1 MLCGCS
7 KIIVKPSVKVI
18 TIEPSAD
25 ALSVE
30 EVDKLLFSV
39 LAQLLLSLMVFG
51 ITARKTAFG
60 AITMT
65 LILMTTGQAI
75 AMRNR

>member
-1 MLCGCS
+1 MLCGCR
-7 KIIVKPSVKVI
+7 KIIVKPGVKVI

-25 ALSVE
+25 ALNIG

-65 LILMTTGQAI
+65 LILMATEQAI
-75 AMRNR
+75 AMCNR